1 MLTRG
6 QRQIMTAEKISK
18 LLLLRMM
25 GQISPS
31 EWEELNTWL
40 SEQDVATQEYIE
52 QITDR
57 SWIEGDLLNFV
68 CIDVETAFAD
78 VQKRISQ
85 SD

>member
-25 GQISPS
+25 GQLSRTD
-31 EWEELNTWL
+31 WEELNTWL
-40 SEQDVATQEYIE
+40 SEQDESTREYID
-52 QITDR
+52 QITER
-57 SWIEGDLLNFV
+57 SWIEGDLLAFV
-68 CIDVETAFAD
+68 CIDVESALSE

>member
-25 GQISPS
+25 GQLSPS
-31 EWEELNTWL
+31 ESRELNAWL
-40 SEQDVATQEYIE
+40 SHQDKATQAYIE
-52 QITDR
+52 QITER
-57 SWIEGDLLNFV
+57 SWIEDDLLDFI
-68 CIDVETAFAD
+68 CIDVETALAE

>member
-25 GQISPS
+25 GQLSRTD
-31 EWEELNTWL
+31 WEELNAWL
-40 SEQDVATQEYIE
+40 SAQDEATREYID
-52 QITDR
+52 QITER
-57 SWIEGDLLNFV
+57 SWIEDDLLAYV
-68 CIDVETAFAD
+68 CIDVESALAE
-78 VQKRISQ
+78 VQTRISQ